1 MAELSLEDARTMIDA
16 QRQEIEAL
24 RKERDELKVRLGEGD
39 SDKEVENYLRS
50 KYSREQQQREKQQA
64 LKNDFV

>member
-1 MAELSLEDARTMIDA
+1 MAELSEDARTMIDA